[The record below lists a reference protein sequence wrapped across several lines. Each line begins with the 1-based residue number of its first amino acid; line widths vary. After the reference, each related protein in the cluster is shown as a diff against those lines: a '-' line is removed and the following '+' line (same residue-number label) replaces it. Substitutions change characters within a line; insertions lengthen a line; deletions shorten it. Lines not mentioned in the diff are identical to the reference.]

1 MTYREPPLHVM
12 TQSIRTAPQKSD
24 AEVLDGIQRGAFEY
38 FLRETNESNGLVRD
52 KTNPDAPASIAA
64 TGLALTSY
72 PVGVERGFVS
82 RAEATKR
89 ILTTLRFFWESKQ
102 GPEPDATGHRGFY
115 YHFLDMKSGARAWKS
130 ELSTVDSALLFGGM
144 LTSAAYFGGEIRDLA
159 EALYAR
165 ADWRWAQNG
174 GNTVTHGW
182 KPKRGF
188 LPYRWEGYD
197 EALLLYVLG
206 LGSPTHALPPE
217 SYRAWASTYEWKSV
231 YDIEYLYAGP
241 LFTHQLSHVW
251 IDFRGIQ
258 DEFMRG
264 HGSDYFENTRRAT
277 LVQQQYGIRN
287 PNGFAHYG
295 ELCWGL
301 SASEGP
307 GKSTRTLDGIKRRF
321 FDYAARGVPHG
332 PDDGTIAPWSVVA
345 SLPFAPEIT
354 LPTIIDFTR
363 WQRVGNH
370 DYGFKAAFN
379 PTFPDPDGH
388 PNGWVSPWH
397 VGINEGPIVAMIENY
412 KSGLV
417 WELMR
422 GSPFVAA
429 GLGAA
434 GFTGGWL

>member
-1 MTYREPPLHVM
+1 MHESTRTTSRE
-12 TQSIRTAPQKSD
+12 SESD
-24 AEVLDGIQRGAFEY
+24 ALGGIQRAAFEY

-52 KTNPDAPASIAA
+52 KTDPDAPASIAA
-64 TGLALTSY
+64 VGLALTNY
-72 PVGVERGFVS
+72 PVGVERGFIS
-82 RAEATKR
+82 RAAATKR
-89 ILTTLRFFWESKQ
+89 VLTTLRFFWESAQ
-102 GPEPDATGHRGFY
+102 GPAPDATGHKGFY
-115 YHFLDMKSGARAWKS
+115 YHFLDMNSGARAWKS
-130 ELSTVDSALLFGGM
+130 ELSTIDTALLLGGM
-144 LTSAAYFGGEIRDLA
+144 LTAAEYFGGEIRDLA

-165 ADWRWAQNG
+165 ADWQWAQNRG
-174 GNTVTHGW
+174 DTVTHGW

-188 LPYRWEGYD
+188 LPHRWQGYD
-197 EALLLYVLG
+197 EALLLYLLG
-206 LGSPTHALPPE
+206 LGSPTHALPAK
-217 SYRAWASTYEWKSV
+217 SYDAWAATYTWKRV
-231 YDIEYLYAGP
+231 YDIEYLHAGP

-251 IDFRGIQ
+251 VDFRGIQ

-264 HGSDYFENTRRAT
+264 HGIDYFENSRRAT
-277 LVQQQYGIRN
+277 LVQQEYGIRN

-307 GKSTRTLDGIKRRF
+307 GRTTRTIGGIKRRF

-354 LPTIIDFTR
+354 LPTIMDFMR
-363 WQRVGNH
+363 WQRIGNH
-370 DYGFKAAFN
+370 RYGFKAAFN
-379 PTFPDPDGH
+379 PTFPDPEGR
-388 PNGWVSPWH
+388 PNGWVSPRH

-412 KSGLV
+412 TSGLV

-422 GSPFVAA
+422 GCPFVAA
-429 GLGAA
+429 GLRSA